1 MFKLLLGLYQ
11 PQQGSV
17 YLETAEGKVFCGP
30 QTRSFFGYVP
40 QDYPMF
46 SGTIMENL
54 LLAAPDAKPEHCRQA
69 LETAC
74 ADFVFTLP
82 EEMESGLREGGD
94 GISKG
99 QLQRVAVAR
108 AVLMKRQILLLDEC
122 ASALDAGT
130 EQQMLSRLH
139 ALGVKALL
147 VTHRPEAL
155 EGLENVQF
163 VDMERI

>member
-1 MFKLLLGLYQ
+1 
-11 PQQGSV
+11 
-17 YLETAEGKVFCGP
+17 
-30 QTRSFFGYVP
+30 
-40 QDYPMF
+40 MF

-54 LLAAPDAKPEHCRQA
+54 LLAAPEAKAEDCRRA

-82 EEMESGLREGGD
+82 EEMESSLREGGD
-94 GISKG
+94 GISRG

-130 EQQMLSRLH
+130 EQQMFTNLH

-155 EGLENVQF
+155 EGLENVRF